1 MRPRLPVCILSIGAA
16 LLLLLLLLLAA
27 PSPAAADDAL
37 AAVVRNITRPD
48 VAPPRGALDWDLRSH
63 SFLLTPAQR
72 ARGLSHLGSNERLR
86 LALHRAVTRE

>member
-1 MRPRLPVCILSIGAA
+1 MTPTDRPAIRSF
-16 LLLLLLLLLAA
+16 LAA
-27 PSPAAADDAL
+27 RRQAMTDLL